1 MFVVVRRRL
10 APRHSKKG
18 SPATGV
24 SALWDAEIGCR
35 DRWKVWESSR
45 LSLRLCAC
53 VLTVALV
60 QVHAWERE
68 DGDERKEERERER
81 QKDSKRRKP
90 KASSST
96 KYQSQS
102 DRKECRVFVCVQR
115 RCHSMLSPSF
125 HRPVPTPTT
134 AAMNPPYGWV
144 AVVSGFGR
152 SGVAVAYVGVLI
164 GKEAEIEG
172 DIFMDS

>member
-1 MFVVVRRRL
+1 MLVCV
-10 APRHSKKG
+10 
-18 SPATGV
+18 
-24 SALWDAEIGCR
+24 
-35 DRWKVWESSR
+35 
-45 LSLRLCAC
+45 C

-68 DGDERKEERERER
+68 DEDERKEERER

-102 DRKECRVFVCVQR
+102 DRKECRVFVCLQR

-134 AAMNPPYGWV
+134 AAMNPPYGLV
-144 AVVSGFGR
+144 AVLSGFGR
-152 SGVAVAYVGVLI
+152 SGVAMAYVGVLF

-172 DIFMDS
+172 DIFVDL